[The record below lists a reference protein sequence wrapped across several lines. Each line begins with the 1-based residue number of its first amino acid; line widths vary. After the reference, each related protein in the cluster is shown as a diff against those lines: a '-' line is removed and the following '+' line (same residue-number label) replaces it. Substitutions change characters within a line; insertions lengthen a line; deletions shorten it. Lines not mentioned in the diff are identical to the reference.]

1 MDAGG
6 VTVNAG
12 GLFVNGGHTV
22 TSGGVQI
29 TAGGAT
35 VVDGGLV
42 VLDDGASIVQSAA
55 AVPTLSLS
63 ASSASYLNTVLHV
76 NAPNRGSSSQY
87 NLLVAKEGSN
97 VLMQLRVRRQRWR
110 AGACGTAPH
119 GSHLCVARCVP
130 PPYPHRVTDTC
141 SQTATSSLAMRMRI

>member
-1 MDAGG
+1 MPWVVQGGLDVDAGG
-6 VTVNAG
+6 VTVDAG

-42 VLDDGASIVQSAA
+42 VLDDGASFVQSSNT
-55 AVPTLSLS
+55 VPTLSLT
-63 ASSASYLNTVLHV
+63 ASHSTYLNTVLHV
-76 NAPNRGSSSQY
+76 DAPNRGSSSSY

-97 VLMQLRVRRQRWR
+97 VLMQLRVRGHSCMLVRV
-110 AGACGTAPH
+110 ASCVDTAPCLH
-119 GSHLCVARCVP
+119 CPTPC
-130 PPYPHRVTDTC
+130 HRASRERD
-141 SQTATSSLAMRMRI
+141 SRIR